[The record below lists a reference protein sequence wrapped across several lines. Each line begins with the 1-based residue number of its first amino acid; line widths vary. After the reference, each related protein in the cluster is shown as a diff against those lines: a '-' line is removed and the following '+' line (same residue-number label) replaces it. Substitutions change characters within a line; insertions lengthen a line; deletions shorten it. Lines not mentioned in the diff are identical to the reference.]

1 MRVLIKRWQ
10 INLFRII
17 IAVSAVLGLFYVC
30 IIIFACGSPD
40 KLALRLT
47 GSKEC
52 LLPKHILNAG
62 LFYGVVNVLADW
74 TFVLIPIWILVESDM
89 DRQSK
94 ISVGLVMAFGA
105 M

>member
-10 INLFRII
+10 INLFRVI
-17 IAVSAVLGLFYVC
+17 IAVSAVFGLFYVC
-30 IIIFACGSPD
+30 IIIFSCGSPD
-40 KLALRLT
+40 KLSLGLA

-52 LLPKHILNAG
+52 LLPRLILNTG
-62 LFYGVVNVLADW
+62 LFYGVANVLADW
-74 TFVLIPIWILVESDM
+74 TFVLIPIWILVESDV

-94 ISVGLVMAFGA
+94 ISVSLVMAFGA